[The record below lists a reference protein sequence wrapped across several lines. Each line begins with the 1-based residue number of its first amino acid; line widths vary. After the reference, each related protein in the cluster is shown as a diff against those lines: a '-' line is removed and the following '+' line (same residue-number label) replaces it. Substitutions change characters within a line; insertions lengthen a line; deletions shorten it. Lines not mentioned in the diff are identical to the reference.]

1 MSSPLLAV
9 NRLSK
14 HFQIKDGV
22 VHALDDVSFEI
33 AKGETLALV
42 GESGCGKSTLG
53 KTLMRLYEPS
63 SGEIRLQ
70 GQDISQLSRREMR
83 PFRRDMQKIFQ
94 DPYSSLNP
102 RATVGRILE
111 EPLIIHGVGDAAA
124 RKQRVAWLMD
134 RVGLRPELGSRL
146 PHEFSGGQRQRIGIA
161 RALALQPQLIIC
173 DEPVSA
179 LDVSVRAQVINLLA
193 DLKREF
199 SLSYLF
205 ISHDLSVVR
214 HVADRIVV
222 MYLGR
227 VVEVGDRRSLWVQP
241 LHPYTRALLAA
252 APQPN
257 PEAAR
262 NRKRYLLQG
271 DIPSPLNPPSGC
283 RFRTR
288 CPHATE
294 LCAQK
299 VPELRHFAP
308 GQQVA
313 CHHAEQLSASS

>member
-1 MSSPLLAV
+1 
-9 NRLSK
+9 
-14 HFQIKDGV
+14 
-22 VHALDDVSFEI
+22 
-33 AKGETLALV
+33 
-42 GESGCGKSTLG
+42 
-53 KTLMRLYEPS
+53 
-63 SGEIRLQ
+63 
-70 GQDISQLSRREMR
+70 
-83 PFRRDMQKIFQ
+83 
-94 DPYSSLNP
+94 
-102 RATVGRILE
+102 
-111 EPLIIHGVGDAAA
+111 
-124 RKQRVAWLMD
+124 MD

-227 VVEVGDRRSLWVQP
+227 VVEVGDRRSLWSQP

-288 CPHATE
+288 CPHATA

-313 CHHAEQLSASS
+313 CHHAEQLIASS

>member
-83 PFRRDMQKIFQ
+83 PFRRDMQMIFQ